1 MSLDKENSKTE
12 KKEHPYL
19 IGIAGGS
26 GSGKT
31 SVANEIFKNIQ
42 TNCLLFSMD
51 TYYKDLTPEQMKNI
65 SEYNFDEPKALD
77 LDLLYSHLNDL
88 INWKSIEMPTY
99 DFTTSSRQKETK
111 KLIPCKFIIFEGILS
126 FYDIRIRNLMNMKI
140 FVDLDDDIRLARR
153 IYRDMTDRGRKMHDI
168 ISRYHKFVKPAYDNF
183 IKPTRKYADII
194 IPRGAENTNAIDLI
208 SQNLKSVLKKLFPF
222 DLDKYNFDIDNS
234 QNAISHPLIH
244 KKSVDE
250 FIRNLN
256 NFDIFNL
263 DYCIDDNWDVLKKI
277 LSYYL
282 EMKNSVYYDLYM
294 DIIMK
299 NVVYLFKCEDVNLN
313 CNFIIY
319 PSCNKIDLVKDNFS
333 KKNSNG
339 NQVNFVF
346 IFQPIFLSEN
356 ENIINIVKYLN
367 EIDNI
372 KKITI
377 ICIFLTEKIVND
389 IKKLSDKVVFKSIYF
404 GIKLEIYSYY
414 IEKGGIFGKD
424 SEGEKMIFSEN
435 NFETY
440 LTKKLLNS
448 E

>member
-1 MSLDKENSKTE
+1 MSLDIEQSKIE
-12 KKEHPYL
+12 KPEHSYL

-51 TYYKDLTPEQMKNI
+51 TYYKDLSPDQMKNI

-88 INWKSIEMPTY
+88 MNWKSIEMPTY
-99 DFTTSSRQKETK
+99 DFTTSSRQPETK

-256 NFDIFNL
+256 NFDIFNS
-263 DYCIDDNWDVLKKI
+263 DYCIDHNWDVLKKI

-299 NVVYLFKCEDVNLN
+299 NVVYLFKSENVNLN

-319 PSCNKIDLVKDNFS
+319 PSFNRIDLVKDNFN

-346 IFQPIFLSEN
+346 IFQPIFLNEN

-367 EIDNI
+367 EIENI

-389 IKKLSDKVVFKSIYF
+389 IKKLSNKVIFKSIYF

-424 SEGEKMIFSEN
+424 SEGENMIFSEN
-435 NFETY
+435 SFETY
-440 LTKKLLNS
+440 LTKKLLNG

>member
-1 MSLDKENSKTE
+1 MSLDIQNLNIE
-12 KKEHPYL
+12 KPEHPYL

-88 INWKSIEMPTY
+88 MNWKSIEMPTY
-99 DFTTSSRQKETK
+99 DFTTSSRQPETK

-256 NFDIFNL
+256 NFDIFNS
-263 DYCIDDNWDVLKKI
+263 DYCIDHNWDVLKKI

-299 NVVYLFKCEDVNLN
+299 NVVYLFKSENVNLN

-319 PSCNKIDLVKDNFS
+319 PSFNRIDLVKDNFN

-346 IFQPIFLSEN
+346 IFQPIFLNEN

-367 EIDNI
+367 EIENI

-389 IKKLSDKVVFKSIYF
+389 IKKLSNKVIFKSIYF
-404 GIKLEIYSYY
+404 GTKLEIYSYY

-424 SEGEKMIFSEN
+424 SEGENMIFSEN
-435 NFETY
+435 SFETY
-440 LTKKLLNS
+440 LTKKLLNG

>member
-1 MSLDKENSKTE
+1 
-12 KKEHPYL
+12 
-19 IGIAGGS
+19 
-26 GSGKT
+26 
-31 SVANEIFKNIQ
+31 
-42 TNCLLFSMD
+42 MD

-88 INWKSIEMPTY
+88 MNWKSIEMPTY
-99 DFTTSSRQKETK
+99 DFTTSSRQPETK

-256 NFDIFNL
+256 NFDIFNS
-263 DYCIDDNWDVLKKI
+263 DYCIDHNWDVLKKI

-299 NVVYLFKCEDVNLN
+299 NVVYLFKSENVNLN

-319 PSCNKIDLVKDNFS
+319 PSFNRIDLVKDNFN

-346 IFQPIFLSEN
+346 IFQPIFLNEN
-356 ENIINIVKYLN
+356 ENIINIIKYLN
-367 EIDNI
+367 EIDSI

-377 ICIFLTEKIVND
+377 ISIFLTERIVND
-389 IKKLSDKVVFKSIYF
+389 IKKLNDKVIFKSIYF
-404 GIKLEIYSYY
+404 GTKLEIYSYY

-424 SEGEKMIFSEN
+424 SEGENMIFSEN

-440 LTKKLLNS
+440 LTKKLLKD

>member
-1 MSLDKENSKTE
+1 MSLDIEQSKIE
-12 KKEHPYL
+12 KPEHPYL

-51 TYYKDLTPEQMKNI
+51 TYYKDLSPDQMKNI

-88 INWKSIEMPTY
+88 MNWKSIEMPTY
-99 DFTTSSRQKETK
+99 DFTTSSRQPETK

-256 NFDIFNL
+256 NFDIFNS
-263 DYCIDDNWDVLKKI
+263 DYCIDHNWDVLKKI

-299 NVVYLFKCEDVNLN
+299 NVVYLFKSENVNLN

-319 PSCNKIDLVKDNFS
+319 PSFNRIDLVKDNFN

-346 IFQPIFLSEN
+346 IFQPIFLNEN

-367 EIDNI
+367 EIENI

-389 IKKLSDKVVFKSIYF
+389 IKKLSNKVIFKSIYF

-424 SEGEKMIFSEN
+424 SEGENMIFSEN
-435 NFETY
+435 SFETY
-440 LTKKLLNS
+440 LTKKLLNG

>member
-51 TYYKDLTPEQMKNI
+51 TYYKDLSPDQMKNI

-88 INWKSIEMPTY
+88 MNWKSIEMPTY
-99 DFTTSSRQKETK
+99 DFTTSSRQPETK

-256 NFDIFNL
+256 NFDIFNS
-263 DYCIDDNWDVLKKI
+263 DYCIDHNWDVLKKI

-299 NVVYLFKCEDVNLN
+299 NVVYLFKSENVNLN

-319 PSCNKIDLVKDNFS
+319 PSFNRIDLVKDNFN

-346 IFQPIFLSEN
+346 IFQPIFLNEN

-367 EIDNI
+367 EIENI

-389 IKKLSDKVVFKSIYF
+389 IKKLSNKVIFKSIYF

-424 SEGEKMIFSEN
+424 SEGENMIFSEN
-435 NFETY
+435 SFETY
-440 LTKKLLNS
+440 LTKKLLNG

>member
-1 MSLDKENSKTE
+1 
-12 KKEHPYL
+12 
-19 IGIAGGS
+19 
-26 GSGKT
+26 
-31 SVANEIFKNIQ
+31 
-42 TNCLLFSMD
+42 
-51 TYYKDLTPEQMKNI
+51 
-65 SEYNFDEPKALD
+65 
-77 LDLLYSHLNDL
+77 
-88 INWKSIEMPTY
+88 
-99 DFTTSSRQKETK
+99 
-111 KLIPCKFIIFEGILS
+111 
-126 FYDIRIRNLMNMKI
+126 MKI

-256 NFDIFNL
+256 NFDIFNS
-263 DYCIDDNWDVLKKI
+263 DYCIDHNWDVLKKI

-299 NVVYLFKCEDVNLN
+299 NVVYLFKSENVNLN

-319 PSCNKIDLVKDNFS
+319 PSFNRIDLVKDNFN

-346 IFQPIFLSEN
+346 IFQPIFLNEN

-367 EIDNI
+367 EIENI

-389 IKKLSDKVVFKSIYF
+389 IKKLSNKVIFKSIYF

-424 SEGEKMIFSEN
+424 SEGENMIFSEN
-435 NFETY
+435 SFETY
-440 LTKKLLNS
+440 LTKKLLNG

>member
-1 MSLDKENSKTE
+1 MSLDIEQSKIE
-12 KKEHPYL
+12 KPEHPYL

-51 TYYKDLTPEQMKNI
+51 TYYKDLSPDQMKNI

-88 INWKSIEMPTY
+88 MNWKSIEMPTY
-99 DFTTSSRQKETK
+99 DFTTSSRQPETK

-256 NFDIFNL
+256 NFDIFNS
-263 DYCIDDNWDVLKKI
+263 DYCIDHNWDVLKKI

-346 IFQPIFLSEN
+346 IFQPIFLNEN

-367 EIDNI
+367 EIENI

-389 IKKLSDKVVFKSIYF
+389 IKKLSNKVIFKSIYF

-424 SEGEKMIFSEN
+424 SEGENMIFSEN
-435 NFETY
+435 SFETY
-440 LTKKLLNS
+440 LTKKLLNG

>member
-1 MSLDKENSKTE
+1 MSLDIEQSKIE
-12 KKEHPYL
+12 KPEHPYL

-51 TYYKDLTPEQMKNI
+51 TYYKDLSPDQMKNI

-88 INWKSIEMPTY
+88 MNWKSIEMPTY
-99 DFTTSSRQKETK
+99 DFTTSSRQPETK

-256 NFDIFNL
+256 NFDIFNS
-263 DYCIDDNWDVLKKI
+263 DYCIDHNWDVLKKI

-299 NVVYLFKCEDVNLN
+299 NVVYLFKSENVNLN

-319 PSCNKIDLVKDNFS
+319 PSFNRIDLVKDNFN

-372 KKITI
+372 KK
-377 ICIFLTEKIVND
+377 
-389 IKKLSDKVVFKSIYF
+389 LSNKVIFKSIYF

-424 SEGEKMIFSEN
+424 SEGENMIFSEN
-435 NFETY
+435 SFETY
-440 LTKKLLNS
+440 LTKKLLNG

>member
-51 TYYKDLTPEQMKNI
+51 TYYKDLTPDQMKNI

-339 NQVNFVF
+339 NQVHFVF

>member
-1 MSLDKENSKTE
+1 MSLDIQNLNIE
-12 KKEHPYL
+12 KPEHPYL

-88 INWKSIEMPTY
+88 MNWKSIEMPTY
-99 DFTTSSRQKETK
+99 DFTTSSRQPETK

-208 SQNLKSVLKKLFPF
+208 SQNLKSVLKKLFPN
-222 DLDKYNFDIDNS
+222 DLDNFVIDNS
-234 QNAISHPLIH
+234 QSAISHPLIH
-244 KKSVDE
+244 KKSVDD
-250 FIRNLN
+250 FLRNLN
-256 NFDIFNL
+256 NFDIFNK
-263 DYCIDDNWDVLKKI
+263 DFCIDQNWDVLKKI

-299 NVVYLFKCEDVNLN
+299 NVVYLFKSENVNLN

-319 PSCNKIDLVKDNFS
+319 PSCNKIDLVKENFN

-339 NQVNFVF
+339 NQINFVF
-346 IFQPIFLSEN
+346 IFQPIFLNEN
-356 ENIINIVKYLN
+356 ENIINIIKYLN
-367 EIDNI
+367 EIDSI

-377 ICIFLTEKIVND
+377 ISIFLTERIVND
-389 IKKLSDKVVFKSIYF
+389 IKKLNDKVIFKSIYF
-404 GIKLEIYSYY
+404 GTKLEIYSYY

-424 SEGEKMIFSEN
+424 SEGENMIFSEN

-440 LTKKLLNS
+440 LTKKLLKD

>member
-1 MSLDKENSKTE
+1 MSLDIQNLNIE
-12 KKEHPYL
+12 KPEHPYL

-51 TYYKDLTPEQMKNI
+51 TYYRDLSPDQMKNI

-88 INWKSIEMPTY
+88 MNWKSIEMPTY
-99 DFTTSSRQKETK
+99 DFTTSSRQPETK

-256 NFDIFNL
+256 NFDIFNS
-263 DYCIDDNWDVLKKI
+263 DYCIDHNWDVLKKI

-299 NVVYLFKCEDVNLN
+299 NVVYLFKSENVNLN

-319 PSCNKIDLVKDNFS
+319 PSFNRIDLVKDNFN

-346 IFQPIFLSEN
+346 IFQPIFLNEI

-367 EIDNI
+367 EIENI

-377 ICIFLTEKIVND
+377 ICIF
-389 IKKLSDKVVFKSIYF
+389 
-404 GIKLEIYSYY
+404 
-414 IEKGGIFGKD
+414 
-424 SEGEKMIFSEN
+424 
-435 NFETY
+435 
-440 LTKKLLNS
+440 
-448 E
+448 

>member
-1 MSLDKENSKTE
+1 MSLDIEQSKIE
-12 KKEHPYL
+12 KPEHPYL

-51 TYYKDLTPEQMKNI
+51 TYYKDLSPDQMKNI

-256 NFDIFNL
+256 NFDIFNS
-263 DYCIDDNWDVLKKI
+263 DYCIDHNWDVLKKI

-299 NVVYLFKCEDVNLN
+299 NVVYLFKSENVNLN

-319 PSCNKIDLVKDNFS
+319 PSFNRIDLVKDNFN

-346 IFQPIFLSEN
+346 IFQPIFLNEN

-367 EIDNI
+367 EIENI

-389 IKKLSDKVVFKSIYF
+389 IKKLSNKVIFKSIYF

-424 SEGEKMIFSEN
+424 SEGENMIFSEN
-435 NFETY
+435 SFETY
-440 LTKKLLNS
+440 LTKKLLNG

>member
-1 MSLDKENSKTE
+1 MSLDIEQSKIE
-12 KKEHPYL
+12 KPEHPYL

-51 TYYKDLTPEQMKNI
+51 TYYRDLSPDQMKNI

-88 INWKSIEMPTY
+88 MNWKSIEMPTY
-99 DFTTSSRQKETK
+99 DFTTSSRQPETK

-256 NFDIFNL
+256 NFDIFNS
-263 DYCIDDNWDVLKKI
+263 DYCIDHNWDVLKKI

-299 NVVYLFKCEDVNLN
+299 NVVYLFKSENVNLN

-319 PSCNKIDLVKDNFS
+319 PSFNRIDLVKDNFN

-346 IFQPIFLSEN
+346 IFQPIFLNEN

-367 EIDNI
+367 EIENI

-389 IKKLSDKVVFKSIYF
+389 IKKLSNKVIFKSIYF

-424 SEGEKMIFSEN
+424 SEGENMIFSEN
-435 NFETY
+435 SFETY
-440 LTKKLLNS
+440 LTKKLLNG

>member
-1 MSLDKENSKTE
+1 MSLDIEQSKIE
-12 KKEHPYL
+12 KPEHPYL

-51 TYYKDLTPEQMKNI
+51 TYYKDLSPDQMKNI

-88 INWKSIEMPTY
+88 MNWKSIEMPTY
-99 DFTTSSRQKETK
+99 DFTTSSRQPETK

-256 NFDIFNL
+256 NL
-263 DYCIDDNWDVLKKI
+263 
-277 LSYYL
+277 
-282 EMKNSVYYDLYM
+282 
-294 DIIMK
+294 
-299 NVVYLFKCEDVNLN
+299 
-313 CNFIIY
+313 
-319 PSCNKIDLVKDNFS
+319 
-333 KKNSNG
+333 
-339 NQVNFVF
+339 Q
-346 IFQPIFLSEN
+346 
-356 ENIINIVKYLN
+356 NI
-367 EIDNI
+367 
-372 KKITI
+372 
-377 ICIFLTEKIVND
+377 
-389 IKKLSDKVVFKSIYF
+389 
-404 GIKLEIYSYY
+404 
-414 IEKGGIFGKD
+414 
-424 SEGEKMIFSEN
+424 
-435 NFETY
+435 
-440 LTKKLLNS
+440 
-448 E
+448 

>member
-1 MSLDKENSKTE
+1 MSLDIEQSKIE
-12 KKEHPYL
+12 KPEHPYL

-77 LDLLYSHLNDL
+77 LDLLHSHLNDL
-88 INWKSIEMPTY
+88 MNWKSIEMPTY
-99 DFTTSSRQKETK
+99 DFTTSSRQPETK

-299 NVVYLFKCEDVNLN
+299 NVVYLFKCEDINLN

-346 IFQPIFLSEN
+346 IFQPIFLNEN

-389 IKKLSDKVVFKSIYF
+389 IKKLSNKVIFKSIYF
-404 GIKLEIYSYY
+404 GTKLEIYSYY

-440 LTKKLLNS
+440 LTKKLLKD

>member
-51 TYYKDLTPEQMKNI
+51 TYYKDLTPDQMKNI